1 MDQFLPWYE
10 VAGLAIGAALAVY
23 YATVKPE
30 NRARNA
36 LLSLVLASLAIYR
49 FTSLH

>member
-10 VAGLAIGAALAVY
+10 LVGLVLAAALAVY
-23 YATVKPE
+23 YAAVNPE
-30 NRARNA
+30 NRSRNA

-49 FTSLH
+49 FTTLN